1 MLIMDKKIIEQIS
14 EIVEE
19 DVTEK
24 SVLSDLDMWD
34 SLAVISFLVF
44 TKSEL
49 GVQFENVDLINECK
63 TVGDLCKIT
72 MERVK

>member
-1 MLIMDKKIIEQIS
+1 MEDRILEKIAELVEIDCIS
-14 EIVEE
+14 KELM
-19 DVTEK
+19 
-24 SVLSDLDMWD
+24 LSDLEMWD
-34 SLAVISFLVF
+34 SLSVISFLVF

-49 GVQFENVDLINECK
+49 GVQFENVDLINACK

>member
-1 MLIMDKKIIEQIS
+1 MNKKIIDQIS

-49 GVQFENVDLINECK
+49 GVQFENVDLINASK

>member
-1 MLIMDKKIIEQIS
+1 MDKKIISKIS

-24 SVLSDLDMWD
+24 SVLSELDMWD

-49 GVQFENVDLINECK
+49 GVQFESIDLINECK

>member
-1 MLIMDKKIIEQIS
+1 MNKKIIDQIS

-24 SVLSDLDMWD
+24 SVLLDLNMWD

-49 GVQFENVDLINECK
+49 GVQFENVDLINACK

>member
-1 MLIMDKKIIEQIS
+1 MNKKIIDQIS

-49 GVQFENVDLINECK
+49 GVQFENVDLINACK

-72 MERVK
+72 IERVK

>member
-1 MLIMDKKIIEQIS
+1 MNKKIIDQIS

>member
-1 MLIMDKKIIEQIS
+1 MEAKILKKIAELV
-14 EIVEE
+14 EIDYVSKE
-19 DVTEK
+19 T
-24 SVLSDLDMWD
+24 VLSDLDMWD

>member
-1 MLIMDKKIIEQIS
+1 MNKKIIDQIS

-63 TVGDLCKIT
+63 TIGDLCKIT

>member
-1 MLIMDKKIIEQIS
+1 MNKKIIGQIS

-19 DVTEK
+19 NVTEK

-63 TVGDLCKIT
+63 TIGDLCKIT

>member
-1 MLIMDKKIIEQIS
+1 MEAKILKKIAELV
-14 EIVEE
+14 EIDYVSKE
-19 DVTEK
+19 T
-24 SVLSDLDMWD
+24 VLSDLDMWD

-49 GVQFENVDLINECK
+49 GVQFENVDLINACK

-72 MERVK
+72 IERVK

>member
-1 MLIMDKKIIEQIS
+1 MNKKIIDQIS
-14 EIVEE
+14 EIVEV

-24 SVLSDLDMWD
+24 SVLSDLNMWD

-63 TVGDLCKIT
+63 TIGDLCKIT

>member
-1 MLIMDKKIIEQIS
+1 MNKKIIDQIS

-24 SVLSDLDMWD
+24 SILSDLDMWD

>member
-1 MLIMDKKIIEQIS
+1 MDKKIIDQIS

-63 TVGDLCKIT
+63 TIGDLCKIT

>member
-1 MLIMDKKIIEQIS
+1 MNKKIIGQIS

-19 DVTEK
+19 NVTEK
-24 SVLSDLDMWD
+24 SVLSDLNMWD

>member
-1 MLIMDKKIIEQIS
+1 MNKKIIGQIS
-14 EIVEE
+14 EMVEE

-24 SVLSDLDMWD
+24 SVLSDLNMWD

>member
-1 MLIMDKKIIEQIS
+1 MNKKIIDQIS

-24 SVLSDLDMWD
+24 SILSDLDMWD

-49 GVQFENVDLINECK
+49 GVQFENVDLINACK

>member
-1 MLIMDKKIIEQIS
+1 MNKKIIGQIS

-19 DVTEK
+19 NVTEK